1 MQEISEIITFLIF
14 IEVSI
19 ILYFSL
25 YKNTKKSKRPIFID
39 TSALIDGRILSI
51 VDAGLLSN
59 DLIIIPT
66 DVVRELQLL
75 ADVSNSEKRLKA
87 RAGLDLILKLKT
99 NENIRIET
107 YDYKNIKKLNVD
119 DLLIELCSKYNGILI
134 TVDYN
139 LLKVAQVRNIHSIN
153 LNELSK
159 NLRLSYLPGEKFEI
173 SLTQKGNDSK
183 QAVGYLEDGTMVV
196 VDSAKHLIGHRIQ
209 VECTRSLQTV
219 AGRMIFAKKTK

>member
-1 MQEISEIITFLIF
+1 MQKIKDIIMIIIF

-19 ILYFSL
+19 LLYLNF
-25 YKNTKKSKRPIFID
+25 YRNTKKSKRPIFID

-66 DVVRELQLL
+66 AVVRELQLL
-75 ADVSNSEKRLKA
+75 ADASNSEKRVKA
-87 RAGLDLILKLKT
+87 RGGLDLILKLKT

-173 SLTQKGNDSK
+173 SLTQKGNDTK

-196 VDSAKHLIGHRIQ
+196 VDSAKHLIGQRIQ

>member
-1 MQEISEIITFLIF
+1 MQEIKEIITFLIF

-19 ILYFSL
+19 ILYFSF
-25 YKNTKKSKRPIFID
+25 YRNTKKSKRPIFID

-66 DVVRELQLL
+66 AVVRELQLL

-119 DLLIELCSKYNGILI
+119 DLLIELCSKYEGILI

-173 SLTQKGNDSK
+173 SLTQRGNDTK

-196 VDSAKHLIGHRIQ
+196 VDSAKHLIGQRIQ

>member
-1 MQEISEIITFLIF
+1 MQEIKESITFLIF

-19 ILYFSL
+19 ILYFSF

-66 DVVRELQLL
+66 AVVRELQLL

-107 YDYKNIKKLNVD
+107 YDYKNIKNLNVD
-119 DLLIELCSKYNGILI
+119 DLLIELCSKHNGILI

-173 SLTQKGNDSK
+173 SLTQKGNDTK

-196 VDSAKHLIGHRIQ
+196 VDSAKHLIGQRIQ